1 MLLHDGADRGVI
13 DFWQA
18 AVGLV
23 GGAAVLPA
31 ATDASR
37 NDPVL
42 WRGGFLG
49 GVNLGGW
56 NGDDAKEIGDLRT
69 QLNRFQTV
77 ASQRETLQSRLSQIS
92 SSQNDTGLFLEYTSF
107 DEAAAAMSGG
117 IGEMVRAEGDAS
129 CQIVSRQPV
138 RSRVQER
145 FQKVTVNV
153 RMRCDAEDFLKIL
166 YGMETGMPLM
176 LVDDLNIIRPR
187 ARRTTRGQQTAAQG
201 ELDIRFN
208 VSGYLK

>member
-1 MLLHDGADRGVI
+1 MQVIPDQRNSKTTALLLLAI
-13 DFWQA
+13 A
-18 AVGLV
+18 IILV
-23 GGAAVLPA
+23 YLLMFHWFVQRHREYAG
-31 ATDASR
+31 
-37 NDPVL
+37 
-42 WRGGFLG
+42 
-49 GVNLGGW
+49 
-56 NGDDAKEIGDLRT
+56 EIGDLRE
-69 QLNRFQTV
+69 QLSRFQTV
-77 ASQRETLQSRLSQIS
+77 ASQRDSLQVRLSEIS
-92 SSQNDTGLFLEYTSF
+92 NSQNDADLFLDYPSF

-117 IGEMVRAEGDAS
+117 IGEMVRAEADGS

-145 FQKVTVNV
+145 FEKVTVNV

-187 ARRTTRGQQTAAQG
+187 TRRTTRGQNTPTQG
-201 ELDIRFN
+201 TLDIRFN

>member
-1 MLLHDGADRGVI
+1 MQVIPDQRNSKTTALLLLAIAIIMVYL
-13 DFWQA
+13 
-18 AVGLV
+18 LV
-23 GGAAVLPA
+23 FHWFVLRHREYA
-31 ATDASR
+31 GE
-37 NDPVL
+37 L
-42 WRGGFLG
+42 
-49 GVNLGGW
+49 
-56 NGDDAKEIGDLRT
+56 GDLRE
-69 QLNRFQTV
+69 QLSRFQTV
-77 ASQRETLQSRLSQIS
+77 ASQRESLQTRLGRIS
-92 SSQNDTGLFLEYTSF
+92 NSQNDADLFLDYPSF

-117 IGEMVRAEGDAS
+117 IGEMVRAEADDS